1 MDIIYLLASRT
12 PVYILAIDWGRVGKS
27 ALIGAVI
34 GGVIGAV
41 ITLTKKKN
49 DQ

>member
-1 MDIIYLLASRT
+1 MDSLYLLASRT

-27 ALIGAVI
+27 ALIGAII
-34 GGVIGAV
+34 GGVIGLV
-41 ITLTKKKN
+41 ISLAKKKK